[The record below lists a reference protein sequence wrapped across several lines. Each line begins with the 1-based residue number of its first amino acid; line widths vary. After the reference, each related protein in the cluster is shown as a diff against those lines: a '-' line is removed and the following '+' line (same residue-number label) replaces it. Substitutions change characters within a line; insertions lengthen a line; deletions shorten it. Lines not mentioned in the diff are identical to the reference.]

1 MSSSPKFTTHGDW
14 KIVYGSHNE
23 QDERVADGRETL
35 AHTLSIPNSMC
46 ILSDPKT
53 ETPIVTELDPPK
65 LKLPQLGSETIERV
79 FPVRSILS
87 FDSTPSSALQTPSI
101 VDKLESPFSPFSEGS
116 RASESLDEK
125 PKTQL
130 NQPPH
135 ELGDRSGESKR
146 PNFLA
151 RLREQRYELG
161 DNSKSTLTL
170 PSRNN
175 QNSPKGA
182 LSPHSDESNERK
194 DCVWQL
200 DHGQESHLEGL
211 IRQCGHVLETRTIQ
225 EGLQYSRDDGDG
237 SSINIHNFGVVLVVF
252 ELEGN
257 LTIQAVSSNSK
268 DIMGYSPDELFELP
282 SICDLLPESHHKVF
296 ISHAEHVLSDD
307 YAIELSGPEVF
318 SLLIKDPEKHGKRL
332 WCTMHTSKVYK
343 DYIICELELQS
354 STTYTLEAIELERS
368 GDIFRECK
376 PHLVEEPRIQS
387 TTSNSTDS
395 LPPEIEVVN
404 TLASIS
410 HGISSSHTIDGL
422 SLRIVS
428 ELKRLLRVHRVTVY
442 QFDAN
447 RNGVVL
453 ADSVDPS
460 VCHNSFERKK
470 FDSNAFP
477 MDLKKNFLRNT
488 VCFSYGHGEDTAQ
501 LVCRSS
507 TNRLGLD
514 LSHCYLVTS
523 QGNNPH
529 EERSSIHACMSI
541 GIHVFGK
548 LWGIICCQSY
558 DENFRFHPLLQ
569 RASWL
574 VCDTIISSLERLSY
588 ALPFRPKHSSSFTTD
603 WESNGPGD
611 VSSDILTV
619 FGADYA
625 AASVLGETR
634 ILGKPPASQ
643 EVLALLEYS
652 RAKELDTVLWST
664 DILTDFEDLEYLPG
678 FHHLAGLLYIP
689 LSNEGHDFIILF
701 RNENA
706 NFSTQGTS
714 KPGERKT
721 EAKQVEWPTAELGKA
736 SLLAMIYRAFTDIWQ
751 ERRTAMQDNKLLK
764 LLLANSAHEFR
775 TPLNAIINY
784 LEIALDGNLNQ
795 ETRENISRSH
805 SASKSLVYI
814 INDLLDLTNAE
825 NGQDLIKD
833 EVFSLSET
841 LCEATDIFWEE
852 ARQKQVD
859 LQVVQHSALPPVL
872 GDQRRVRQ
880 IITNLICNA
889 VQHTSV
895 GAVTI
900 ESCMLSESC
909 EPGHIAIE
917 VAIHDTGSGMPQE
930 TVESLF
936 CQLEQVSSKG
946 YMRDHQYGG
955 KIPGPDPLEK
965 DCVLGLGLA
974 LVARIVRN
982 MNGQLSL
989 KSEEGSGSS
998 FKIRLKF
1005 PLPDEDG
1012 QLQTSVEIVDHGQ
1025 NDSVPCEEDKLREE
1039 ENTTDPL
1046 VLCCGDDVANIDEL
1060 GQQEGSLVDVD
1071 IAMKSGQS
1079 RSIAL
1084 SSSEQAVESTT
1095 GPNPAPKTDTTNQMI
1110 ILVAEDDP
1118 INSTILRKRLE
1129 KFGYSVR
1136 MTGNGKECAS
1146 LFRDSPQAFDAVL
1159 MDLQVCVKHHDYSM
1173 I

>member
-1 MSSSPKFTTHGDW
+1 MGSSPKFTTHGDW
-14 KIVYGSHNE
+14 KIVYGSHGE
-23 QDERVADGRETL
+23 QDERVADGRKTL

-65 LKLPQLGSETIERV
+65 LKLPQLGSDTIERV
-79 FPVRSILS
+79 FPVRSVLS

-101 VDKLESPFSPFSEGS
+101 VEKLESPFSPFSEGS
-116 RASESLDEK
+116 RASGSLDEK

-130 NQPPH
+130 NQPSH
-135 ELGDRSGESKR
+135 ELGDRSCELKR

-151 RLREQRYELG
+151 QLREQRYELG

-170 PSRNN
+170 PFRND
-175 QNSPKGA
+175 QPSPKGA
-182 LSPHSDESNERK
+182 LSPLSDESSKRK
-194 DCVWQL
+194 DCVLQRN
-200 DHGQESHLEGL
+200 HSQESHLEGL
-211 IRQCGHVLETRTIQ
+211 IRECGHVLETRTIQ
-225 EGLQYSRDDGDG
+225 EGLQFLRDDGDDT
-237 SSINIHNFGVVLVVF
+237 SINIYNFGVVLVVF

-257 LTIQAVSSNSK
+257 LTIQAVSNNSK
-268 DIMGYSPDELFELP
+268 DIIGYSPDELFELP
-282 SICDLLPESHHKVF
+282 SICDLLPESNHQIF
-296 ISHAEHVLSDD
+296 ISHAERVLSDE
-307 YAIELSGPEVF
+307 YAVELSGPEVF
-318 SLLIKDPEKHGKRL
+318 SLLIKAQGNHGKRL

-343 DYIICELELQS
+343 DYIICELELES
-354 STTYTLEAIELERS
+354 SGRHTLETIELEGS
-368 GDIFRECK
+368 EDIFRECK
-376 PHLVEEPRIQS
+376 PHLVEELKIQS
-387 TTSNSTDS
+387 TTSSSANS
-395 LPPEIEVVN
+395 LPPEIQVVN
-404 TLASIS
+404 TLTSIN
-410 HGISSSHTIDGL
+410 HGISNSQTVDGL
-422 SLRIVS
+422 CRQIVS
-428 ELKRLLRVHRVTVY
+428 GLKRLLRVHRVTVY

-460 VCHNSFERKK
+460 FCLDSFEGKK
-470 FDSNAFP
+470 FDSGAFP
-477 MDLKKNFLRNT
+477 MDLKNFLRNA
-488 VCFSYGHGEDTAQ
+488 VCFSYGHREDTAQ

-523 QGNNPH
+523 QGNNSH
-529 EERSSIHACMSI
+529 EERSSIHGCMSI

-548 LWGIICCQSY
+548 LWGIVCCQSY

-574 VCDTIISSLERLSY
+574 ICHTITSSLERLSY
-588 ALPFRPKHSSSFTTD
+588 ALPFRPKDSSSFTTD

-619 FGADYA
+619 FGVDYA
-625 AASVLGETR
+625 AACVLGETR
-634 ILGKPPASQ
+634 ILGKPSDSQ
-643 EVLALLEYS
+643 EVLALLEYI

-689 LSNEGHDFIILF
+689 LSHEGHDFIIFF
-701 RNENA
+701 RSKTA
-706 NFSTQGTS
+706 TCSDQTTS
-714 KPGERKT
+714 KPDERQT
-721 EAKQVEWPTAELGKA
+721 EVNQADWPMTELGKA
-736 SLLAMIYRAFTDIWQ
+736 SLLAMIYRAFTHIWQ
-751 ERRTAMQDNKLLK
+751 ERRTAMQDNQLLK

-930 TVESLF
+930 TVETLF
-936 CQLEQVSSKG
+936 CQLEQVSNKG

-955 KIPGPDPLEK
+955 KISGPDPLEK

-989 KSEEGSGSS
+989 KSEEGSGSC

-1005 PLPDEDG
+1005 PLPEGDD
-1012 QLQTSVEIVDHGQ
+1012 QLQTSAEIVDHAQ
-1025 NDSVPCEEDKLREE
+1025 NDSVPCEKDQSREE

-1046 VLCCGDDVANIDEL
+1046 AVCCGDDVSNVDEL

-1071 IAMKSGQS
+1071 VGMKSGQS

-1084 SSSEQAVESTT
+1084 SSSEQAVESTA
-1095 GPNPAPKTDTTNQMI
+1095 GPNPARKTDATNQMN

-1129 KFGYSVR
+1129 KFGYFVR

-1159 MDLQVCVKHHDYSM
+1159 MDLQVCVNHNDYSM